1 MLTGILGALL
11 AQNAPDVSHAD
22 ASIVEIA
29 AVGAYLHGLAAGL
42 AADCEQ
48 RGWSAPAVYGQHH
61 TEPTPAPGHPII
73 ASDIVAAIPRVFEE
87 VIQ

>member
-1 MLTGILGALL
+1 MNSKFVAAIAAIVIL
-11 AQNAPDVSHAD
+11 
-22 ASIVEIA
+22 IA